1 MKQYIG
7 IDAGGSNFR
16 IAVIDSNKNLIYHK
30 SIKGNLNFTSA
41 GSKNISDCFKKIN
54 IDFKD
59 VDSVSIAMAGIGAGD
74 QKNELKK
81 IIFNNLEKC
90 QSVNIFTD
98 AEGSLYAN
106 FPNSSG
112 ILIICGT
119 GSIVLGKNENKI
131 SRAGGWGY
139 LLDDE
144 GSGFWFSKEIIME
157 YLRYV
162 DGISNNKEI
171 FGIVD
176 KKFSLPPREIITDFY
191 NPEKRNIVASLSNDF
206 LKEKNTYI
214 QELIKKS
221 IFNNIQRIKKVINE
235 IEIKEPTLA
244 YMGGIFKNNDFL
256 SSFKEKIKSE
266 IKDLKLIEGIKKI
279 EIQLAKNALRNRR
292 KI

>member
-1 MKQYIG
+1 
-7 IDAGGSNFR
+7 
-16 IAVIDSNKNLIYHK
+16 
-30 SIKGNLNFTSA
+30 
-41 GSKNISDCFKKIN
+41 
-54 IDFKD
+54 
-59 VDSVSIAMAGIGAGD
+59 MAGIGAAH
-74 QKNELKK
+74 QKKELKK
-81 IIFNNLEKC
+81 IISNNLKKC
-90 QSVNIFTD
+90 NSANIFTD

-106 FPNSSG
+106 FPNSNG

-119 GSIVLGKNENKI
+119 GSIVLGKNEGKI

-171 FGIVD
+171 FDIV
-176 KKFSLPPREIITDFY
+176 KKKLPLSPREIITDFY
-191 NPEKRNIVASLSNDF
+191 NPEKRNIVASLSFDF

-221 IFNNIQRIKKVINE
+221 ISRNIQRIKKVINE
-235 IEIKEPTLA
+235 LEIKDPELV
-244 YMGGIFKNNDFL
+244 YMGGIFKNKDFL
-256 SSFKEKIKSE
+256 FSFKEKIHNE
-266 IKDLKLIEGIKKI
+266 INNIKLTEGIKDI
-279 EIQLAKNALRNRR
+279 EIQLAKNAMRNRR